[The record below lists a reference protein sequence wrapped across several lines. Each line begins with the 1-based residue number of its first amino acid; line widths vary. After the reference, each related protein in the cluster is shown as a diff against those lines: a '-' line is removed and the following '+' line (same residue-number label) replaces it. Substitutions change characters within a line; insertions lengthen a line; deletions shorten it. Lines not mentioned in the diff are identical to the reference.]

1 MGWIIALAGVV
12 LIIVLTTKSVDRETA
27 RNFKLLAKVIGG
39 VVAIVILWVFISA
52 ISH

>member
-27 RNFKLLAKVIGG
+27 RNFKLLGK
-39 VVAIVILWVFISA
+39 VVAGLVAIIILWIVISY